1 MAKRIRVSID
11 AGTTYYTLPGN
22 TGDLKNDAGTLDD
35 TIFGQD
41 FSSTQTG
48 LINWTVS
55 ANALFKGFAGYV
67 ATIKKGGTPTAFT
80 DEAFTLVS
88 GKTYKITDATKNMW
102 SRGVVPTFK
111 DNAVA
116 VSAANILSIDY
127 LFGRVTFV
135 SSYTPT
141 GPITGSGSYVPSAAI
156 GCTNAFT
163 LSQKANANDV
173 TCMTDAQ
180 ANNGNREFDY
190 GLKTVSLELKGIYK
204 AADAFL
210 AALKTRAEVIIE
222 INPDGSG
229 KSVARGYF
237 KPTSTDFSGK
247 VGDLE
252 ASTVMYMLSVPDDAL
267 VPYPFAWL
275 HTATTLNT
283 GVVNLLTAWASN
295 EIVDIQYLPDG
306 TNGFHGQAVVTDISL
321 AGGLEAMNEFTVNFQ
336 GSGDTTAVP

>member
-11 AGTTYYTLPGN
+11 SGSTFITLPGN
-22 TGDLKNDAGTLDD
+22 TGELKNDAGNLDD

-67 ATIKKGGTPTAFT
+67 ATIKAGGTPTSFT

-88 GKTYKITDATKNMW
+88 GKTFKISNAVKNMW
-102 SRGVVPTFK
+102 SRGVKPTFK

-116 VSAANILSIDY
+116 VIDADILSIDY
-127 LFGRVTFV
+127 LFGRVTFTSGHSV
-135 SSYTPT
+135 T

-180 ANNGNREFDY
+180 TNNGNREFDY

-210 AALKTRAEVIIE
+210 TALKNRAEVIIE
-222 INPDGSG
+222 VNPDGTG
-229 KSVARGYF
+229 KSIARGFF
-237 KPTSTDFSGK
+237 KPLSTDFSGK

-252 ASTVMYMLSVPDDAL
+252 ASTVMYNLSVPDDAL
-267 VPYPFAWL
+267 VPYPFQWL

-283 GVVNLLTAWASN
+283 GVVNCLTSWEGSD
-295 EIVDIQYLPDG
+295 IVKVQYLPDG
-306 TNGFHGQAVVTDISL
+306 TNGFSGDAVITDISL
-321 AGGLEAMNEFTVNFQ
+321 SGGLEAMNEFTVNFQ